1 MDREIPRRGW
11 REDILFE
18 VEALKSEISDSI
30 QLRTLD
36 RIADEIKRLQEI
48 IAARGWS
55 RTATTGAEGT
65 LYRGRDR
72 GTKKIR

>member
-1 MDREIPRRGW
+1 MNKN
-11 REDILFE
+11 ILHE

-48 IAARGWS
+48 DIGF
-55 RTATTGAEGT
+55 EE
-65 LYRGRDR
+65 LYPFHMEWLRRAVER
-72 GTKKIR
+72 NTKK

>member
-1 MDREIPRRGW
+1 MNKN
-11 REDILFE
+11 ILHE

-55 RTATTGAEGT
+55 RPATTGAEGT